1 MTPEGIALAQ
11 VQTQTRL
18 QVRPLSPALGAEVRG
33 VDMSK
38 PVDAATFAELHEA
51 WMQHLVI
58 VLPQQHVSDEQHVAF
73 TRSFGAPEIFHQKII
88 KSKNLREIFRVS
100 NVDDDGQLMPPDHP
114 TVTQLS
120 LAQFW
125 HTDSSYLQVP
135 CTGALLHGVEV
146 SRSGGETEFTNMY
159 LVYEALPES
168 LRRQVEGRKARHN
181 FAHMHTL
188 KALRPMTDEERAAVP
203 PVWQPMVR
211 IHPVTK
217 RKSLYISP
225 IYNDEVEGMSPA
237 AGKALVKELAEFAG
251 QSRFVYRH
259 RWETDDVLIW
269 DNRCTMHQVTAFD
282 PRERR
287 VMHRTTVVGDAP
299 VVAA

>member
-1 MTPEGIALAQ
+1 MAQ
-11 VQTQTRL
+11 GQTQTRL

-33 VDMSK
+33 VDMGK

-58 VLPQQHVSDEQHVAF
+58 VLPRQHITDEQHVAF

-168 LRRQVEGRKARHN
+168 LKRQVEGRKARHN
-181 FAHMHTL
+181 FEHMHTL
-188 KALRPMTDEERAAVP
+188 KTLRPMTDDERAAVP

-225 IYNDEVEGMSPA
+225 IYNDEVEDMSPT
-237 AGKALVKELAEFAG
+237 AGKALVEELALFAG
-251 QSRFVYRH
+251 QRRFVYRH